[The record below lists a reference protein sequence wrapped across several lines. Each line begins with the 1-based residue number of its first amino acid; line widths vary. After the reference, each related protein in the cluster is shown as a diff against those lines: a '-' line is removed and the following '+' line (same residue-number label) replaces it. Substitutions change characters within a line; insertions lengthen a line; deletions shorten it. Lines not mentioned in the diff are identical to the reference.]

1 MLESTLNLQILS
13 FFMVSK
19 NGLDTILRLS
29 GISNRSG
36 VYVNFI
42 GIEINIYDKVLALP
56 ISWFILIVLTVVFAT
71 LSKKILSKNINK

>member
-56 ISWFILIVLTVVFAT
+56 ISWFMLIVLTVVFAT